1 MCLLVKACLRKDL
14 RYDRPHAKA
23 VRLRMGSLERVQGC
37 KWNGS
42 TLRRWGSGFVIVP
55 KRLQKNNGFFFC
67 VKCRTKVY
75 GAGFFA
81 FISQKAV
88 HGTGIGRQTARDFHP
103 LWWLSRYEQSALGFI
118 GVDPIQQ

>member
-1 MCLLVKACLRKDL
+1 
-14 RYDRPHAKA
+14 
-23 VRLRMGSLERVQGC
+23 MGSLERVQGC